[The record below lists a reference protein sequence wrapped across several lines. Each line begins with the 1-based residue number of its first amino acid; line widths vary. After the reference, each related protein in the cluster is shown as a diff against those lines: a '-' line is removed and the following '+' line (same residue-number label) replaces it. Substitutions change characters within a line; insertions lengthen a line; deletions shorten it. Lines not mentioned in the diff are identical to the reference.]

1 MTEGEMVG
9 WHHRLD
15 GHEFEQ
21 APEDGEGQGGLV
33 CCSPWGHKEW
43 DMTGQLNN
51 THAKAMPVILNGCKT
66 LGRFLAPLNGSFLSF
81 KMGIIIFHS

>member
-1 MTEGEMVG
+1 MDEARAYYTEKPNTKRSGRDREAWRAAV
-9 WHHRLD
+9 H
-15 GHEFEQ
+15 
-21 APEDGEGQGGLV
+21 
-33 CCSPWGHKEW
+33 WGHKEW